1 MTIIEPDAERACRES
16 QAGDYLLTEDQ
27 PRRPTP
33 RVFKSTNRFCG
44 KIIDSDGV
52 VLWWII
58 SPFAHVTTDRN
69 DNAMKI
75 IDPDAERVTRESQ
88 ANDYL
93 LAEEFQ
99 PRKLSRLF
107 WPLVVNL
114 ATWALVLWFAWWII
128 SNAKADPITCGS
140 PKAEQLTP
148 PCEIEQDANAAW
160 KRCEQKT
167 GRFNGTK
174 ATAEQRDYMMFHC
187 GLQAGIWLRRD
198 P

>member
-1 MTIIEPDAERACRES
+1 MTYFKVFRIPDPERACRES
-16 QAGDYLLTEDQ
+16 QAD
-27 PRRPTP
+27 
-33 RVFKSTNRFCG
+33 
-44 KIIDSDGV
+44 
-52 VLWWII
+52 
-58 SPFAHVTTDRN
+58 
-69 DNAMKI
+69 
-75 IDPDAERVTRESQ
+75 
-88 ANDYL
+88 DYL
-93 LAEEFQ
+93 LAEDR
-99 PRKLSRLF
+99 PRGFNWLL
-107 WPLVVNL
+107 LITL
-114 ATWALVLWFAWWII
+114 ACNFAAWALAIWFAWWVI